1 MKFQWR
7 VSGKKFIHDS
17 KTTQPSEWRVTPR
30 PGGWVL
36 AERTLADGTVER
48 VRGVV
53 VESSGKRSAQW
64 RECDQFSGPYFG
76 EWQRVEADRKG
87 GTTGVSAADFTAQF
101 PGKVRKVLVAEGAA
115 VTESQKLLLV
125 EAMKMEFSIQAPCA
139 GIVKRI
145 RVTEGQQLS
154 PGDLML
160 DFEEKPSG

>member
-17 KTTQPSEWRVTPR
+17 KGARPSEWKVSAR

-36 AERTLADGTVER
+36 AERISADGTVER
-48 VRGVV
+48 IRGVTL
-53 VESSGKRSAQW
+53 ESQGKRLAQW
-64 RECDQFSGPYFG
+64 RSSEGFSGPYFG
-76 EWQRVEADRKG
+76 EWSKVEVDRKG
-87 GTTGVSAADFTAQF
+87 GSTGLSAADFTAQF
-101 PGKVRKVLVAEGAA
+101 PGKVRRVLVAEGAV
-115 VTESQKLLLV
+115 VTENQKLLLI

-139 GIVKRI
+139 GIVRRI

-160 DFEEKPSG
+160 DFEEKPSA